1 MFARVRSSRG
11 AGVLGELLMLVVGI
25 NIALWFEG
33 KFEDIQDADT
43 EQQYLRGLRDD
54 LTVDLDRLERLIKF
68 NQKKIDKLSQILPQ
82 LPGLAEAPPEE
93 LGDAMFAPS
102 GYDFFQPSDFT
113 YRSMQESGDFR
124 LLSDDDLKKALL
136 KLARRYR
143 EIDLLQQNFIQA
155 LDDGYIPLI
164 MQNFDILQMRL
175 ADPTMLDSLMFRNFF
190 AYAIQD
196 TGQRMEQFENARDQA
211 RELIERIEAQIH

>member
-82 LPGLAEAPPEE
+82 LPGLAEAPPGE

-175 ADPTMLDSLMFRNFF
+175 ADPAILDNLMFRNFF

-196 TGQRMEQFENARDQA
+196 TGQRMKQFENARDQA

>member
-68 NQKKIDKLSQILPQ
+68 NQKKLDKLSQILPQ

-175 ADPTMLDSLMFRNFF
+175 TDPAMLDSLMFRNFF

-196 TGQRMEQFENARDQA
+196 TGQRMELFENARDQA

>member
-1 MFARVRSSRG
+1 M
-11 AGVLGELLMLVVGI
+11 LGELLMLVVGI

-54 LTVDLDRLERLIKF
+54 LTVDLDRLERLIEF
-68 NQKKIDKLSQILPQ
+68 SQKKIDRLSQILPK

-93 LGDAMFAPS
+93 LGNAMFAPS

-124 LLSDDDLKKALL
+124 LLSDDDTKKALL

-164 MQNFDILQMRL
+164 MQNFDILQMQL
-175 ADPTMLDSLMFRNFF
+175 ADPAMLDNLMFRNFF

-196 TGQRMEQFENARDQA
+196 TGQRMKQFENARDQA
-211 RELIERIEAQIH
+211 RELIGRIEAQIH